1 MIRNKSILSDV
12 VETLHQIRV
21 EVTTLAERPSDGTK
35 VPQPALQIVVLITD
49 FCSALNS
56 A

>member
-1 MIRNKSILSDV
+1 MTRNTAILSDV

-35 VPQPALQIVVLITD
+35 VPKPALQIAVLITY
-49 FCSALNS
+49 FCSALNLT
-56 A
+56 